1 MFFLENRLSDINV
14 IYIKIQSKTS
24 HYSNFNENKQMP
36 SKKTPKSPGKG
47 GKVRTPPKSTPT
59 GQEAFPSLELT
70 DEAVKAQYR
79 LFVTE
84 LEQSKV
90 REAAEAI
97 WKQNDSPA
105 SPDSDKI
112 YDHIKGLS
120 AILPVYLEGL
130 LGLCDEER
138 GDVVPLAWWR
148 KYVKTIDEAWFAT
161 MFPRLPQE
169 SFSRTH
175 DAEYYDLDNED
186 WMQRAALFILQGSIT
201 LLRLLATR
209 GTPEEKEEMDKE
221 IELDELEIGRRG
233 NVYEWVANHR
243 LGATDEGKDESRSEV
258 QKVFADPDTLAQHQ
272 CSLSSS
278 RLHYT
283 LQGRCL
289 VVPDD
294 GADYDVD
301 AMVRMA
307 VLNGKIIRK
316 VMDSVEILQGSVA
329 MLTRDMKSDTKTT
342 TNPAVMIP
350 AWVLDCDALAR
361 NLSMEDGM
369 KFGEF

>member
-186 WMQRAALFILQGSIT
+186 WMPADQAIVELNCTMCDLFN
-201 LLRLLATR
+201 A
-209 GTPEEKEEMDKE
+209 
-221 IELDELEIGRRG
+221 
-233 NVYEWVANHR
+233 
-243 LGATDEGKDESRSEV
+243 V
-258 QKVFADPDTLAQHQ
+258 QQ
-272 CSLSSS
+272 SS
-278 RLHYT
+278 RPR
-283 LQGRCL
+283 QG
-289 VVPDD
+289 
-294 GADYDVD
+294 GARFELYISGH
-301 AMVRMA
+301 AMWVRA
-307 VLNGKIIRK
+307 TNGEAYR
-316 VMDSVEILQGSVA
+316 A
-329 MLTRDMKSDTKTT
+329 KSQ
-342 TNPAVMIP
+342 
-350 AWVLDCDALAR
+350 R
-361 NLSMEDGM
+361 N
-369 KFGEF
+369 KHKRHR